1 MSSITHSWKNPYL
14 LFLISFTSICFLCL
28 EIYPIRICST
38 VWGEFGWLATT
49 QIVLLAFFPL
59 ALIKKSTVLDLGGDV
74 DDSCLV
80 PLVLSK
86 YCASKLSAAVFLS
99 AIGSLSKQTARST
112 TRLIFP
118 LQTSSQT
125 LRSSYSS
132 LDKVFHSL
140 PTRPSWFLGAQ
151 FVVLMQTFFKAWQ
164 MPKICKAWNL
174 LSMNHSNIVLAP
186 TPKIPGGMYVTRSSR
201 AISSCH
207 SNTQTSCCKL

>member
-1 MSSITHSWKNPYL
+1 MRL
-14 LFLISFTSICFLCL
+14 GRTSGGHKSTVAFIFSCFLCL
-28 EIYPIRICST
+28 EIYPMRICST
-38 VWGEFGWLATT
+38 VWDKFGWLLTT
-49 QIVLLAFFPL
+49 QVVLLAFFPL
-59 ALIKKSTVLDLGGDV
+59 AVIGKSIVLDLGGDL

-80 PLVLSK
+80 SPVLSK

-99 AIGSLSKQTARST
+99 VIGSHSKQTAKST
-112 TRLIFP
+112 TGLIFP

-125 LRSSYSS
+125 LRSSCSS

-140 PTRPSWFLGAQ
+140 PTHPSCFFGAQ

-174 LSMNHSNIVLAP
+174 LSMNRSHVVFAP
-186 TPKIPGGMYVTRSSR
+186 TPKIPGGIYVTRSSR

-207 SNTQTSCCKL
+207 SNIQISCCKL